1 MSGGL
6 FYDGFIK
13 ACNAVNQVP
22 RLHPPVFCLNYYEV
36 VKFAPYKGHYQVKEH
51 LTAHTGLEVAL
62 RKASFSR
69 DSSAVL
75 S

>member
-6 FYDGFIK
+6 FCYGFIK
-13 ACNAVNQVP
+13 AGNAANQVP
-22 RLHPPVFCLNYYEV
+22 RLRPPVFCLNYYEV
-36 VKFAPYKGHYQVKEH
+36 VKFAPYKGRYQLKER

-62 RKASFSR
+62 RNAPVSR